1 MTGHMRKRPGSA
13 FEATVFAIFAVAL
26 IFFAQL
32 FILPVAFAFNSV
44 ESETGVAPAIEIASI
59 QGRLDLMSPSTVAI
73 MLINNLSDQGELS
86 EMEPGPATARSI
98 TAELVCDDGRIQI
111 LSGPQMAGSLG
122 PGENTTVE
130 FMALAEGAEV
140 GIYPARLRLNYS
152 RLKGITTSDDDNAPY
167 IIFNYE
173 QLSREIPL
181 PLKVV
186 LGPRIE
192 IKEVKGSAIPGEK
205 SVLVV
210 VVANNG
216 DETAF
221 DLHLKARAIPPFILG
236 GGEWDEANGTEKG
249 SENLLAERESSRVAS
264 IEAGSAASIDLVLFT
279 DANATAGYR
288 PLPGSISYL
297 TAPPEGER
305 DAILQGSERLEDIA
319 LLVDVKE
326 ESGLE
331 TWLILPAGIGSIL
344 ILGGGYFYYL
354 RNISGRSGRR
364 RKPKKTAYR

>member
-1 MTGHMRKRPGSA
+1 
-13 FEATVFAIFAVAL
+13 
-26 IFFAQL
+26 
-32 FILPVAFAFNSV
+32 
-44 ESETGVAPAIEIASI
+44 
-59 QGRLDLMSPSTVAI
+59 
-73 MLINNLSDQGELS
+73 
-86 EMEPGPATARSI
+86 
-98 TAELVCDDGRIQI
+98 
-111 LSGPQMAGSLG
+111 MAGSLG
-122 PGENTTVE
+122 PGESTTVE

-221 DLHLKARAIPPFILG
+221 DLHLKARAIPPFILA
-236 GGEWDEANGTEKG
+236 GGEWDEANGTEKS

-279 DANATAGYR
+279 DANATAGYS
-288 PLPGSISYL
+288 PLPCVISYL
-297 TAPPEGER
+297 AVSPGGEGDE
-305 DAILQGSERLEDIA
+305 ILRGSERREDIA
-319 LLVDVKE
+319 LLVDVKG
-326 ESGLE
+326 ESDQKM
-331 TWLILPAGIGSIL
+331 WLILPAGMVITL
-344 ILGGGYFYYL
+344 ILAAGYYYL
-354 RNISGRSGRR
+354 RNISGRSGRKR
-364 RKPKKTAYR
+364 RPKKTLMG